1 MIKTIARTLRLNTLI
16 CFNVNRPRRDPSI
29 PTEASYLRPFNIN
42 FLNDNKGSRVYPKL
56 VGRGPGSGK
65 GYL

>member
-16 CFNVNRPRRDPSI
+16 LFNVARPRRDPII
-29 PTEASYLRPFNIN
+29 PTEASYLRPFTIN
-42 FLNDNKGSRVYPKL
+42 CLNDNKGARIYPKL